1 MTAES
6 IQRVPAL
13 PIPAEGLE
21 ARVRS
26 HSDQTLIVALRDAPH
41 SEVAVLREG
50 DQRDYSDEDTIAQ
63 ARAARF
69 AASPELLV
77 VAQQLIAEGV
87 GSPEL
92 QRTARIAVMIAAGQP
107 YPMAVALVDA
117 GHA

>member
-1 MTAES
+1 MTAEP

-13 PIPAEGLE
+13 PVPAEALE

-26 HSDQTLIVALRDAPH
+26 HSDQALIVALRDAPYT
-41 SEVAVLREG
+41 EVAVLREG
-50 DQRDYSDEDTIAQ
+50 DRRDYSDEDTIAQ

-69 AASPELLV
+69 AASPELLMV
-77 VAQQLIAEGV
+77 VQQVIAEGV

-92 QRTARIAVMIAAGQP
+92 QRAARIAAMMASGQP

-117 GHA
+117 G